1 MYSRSRSERNPS
13 VSGTAGT
20 DPPPGR
26 SSGVNGTGPAAGSSS
41 SSSTANTSS
50 QVPPS
55 GSAGSSALPGTP
67 SGSAAAPAPSASSG
81 NERDPFS
88 RWRDRQ
94 YFGPRRWF
102 QNTREESTWER
113 DPGLLF

>member
-1 MYSRSRSERNPS
+1 MYSRSRSERIPS
-13 VSGTAGT
+13 VSGTAGI
-20 DPPPGR
+20 DHPPPGR
-26 SSGVNGTGPAAGSSS
+26 SSGINGTGPAAGSSS

-67 SGSAAAPAPSASSG
+67 SGSTAAPAPSASG